1 MDRMGRTR
9 EEMMEAAE
17 AEIRRVSD
25 VLSKL
30 ETDLA
35 HAVEHA
41 EQIEDESVDT
51 QEQAAAFSRRMEV
64 AEQEIERLKQEVA
77 EADDDL
83 GRAQADWE
91 YYSGEATD
99 DDDADGDTGER
110 LSVRD
115 AALIWQSNG
124 RDEDYRFGYTEDE
137 LRRATEE

>member
-9 EEMMEAAE
+9 EEMMAAAE
-17 AEIRRVSD
+17 AEIRRLSD

-30 ETDLA
+30 EFDLA
-35 HAVEHA
+35 HAVERA

-77 EADDDL
+77 EADGDL

-91 YYSGEATD
+91 YYSAGGAD
-99 DDDADGDTGER
+99 DDDPDEDTGER
-110 LSVRD
+110 LSVWD
-115 AALIWQSNG
+115 AALIWSSNG
-124 RDEDYRFGYTEDE
+124 RDEDYMFGYTEDE
-137 LRRATEE
+137 LRRAADG